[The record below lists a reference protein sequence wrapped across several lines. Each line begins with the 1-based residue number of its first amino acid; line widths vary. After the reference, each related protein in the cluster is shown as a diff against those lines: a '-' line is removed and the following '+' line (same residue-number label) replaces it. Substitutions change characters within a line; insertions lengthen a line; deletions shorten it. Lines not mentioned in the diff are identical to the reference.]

1 MIFAGIDGC
10 KAGWLLITYQSGIY
24 NWHIVP
30 HIDELPQYTGK
41 IARACIDMPIG
52 LASEKFPRTIEKRLR
67 AELGNRSS
75 TVFSVPVRAA
85 VYEPDRDRAKQINS
99 ALTGKSLSEQSLNI
113 KAKILEVDQFVHKKP
128 DSLVLIESHPELCF
142 KFLKGSI
149 LQSKKSEKEGIEER
163 LELIASFDT
172 DCASVFKTI
181 LQSTLRKHVKP
192 DDITD
197 ALVLCLANHLG
208 GQKNFNLLRD
218 LNTED
223 ELKTPIQI
231 GYYNTQNFR

>member
-10 KAGWLLITYQSGIY
+10 KAGWLLITYHLGIY

-41 IARACIDMPIG
+41 NARVFIDIPIG

-99 ALTGKSLSEQSLNI
+99 ILTGKSLSEQSLNI
-113 KAKILEVDQFVHKKP
+113 KDKILEVDQFVQKKS
-128 DSLVLIESHPELCF
+128 DSLALIESHPELCF
-142 KFLKGSI
+142 KYLKGSI

-181 LQSTLRKHVKP
+181 LQNTLRKHVKP

-197 ALVLCLANHLG
+197 ALVLCLANHRG
-208 GQKNFNLLRD
+208 SQKRLNFLRD
-218 LNTED
+218 SNQKD
-223 ELKTPIQI
+223 ELEIDIQI
-231 GYYNTQNFR
+231 AFYKEKK